1 MCVYFQ
7 GKPSDC
13 FEEQAES
20 SLKKLT
26 TFRVGGQLQDVNIH
40 AGSVKDDTEM
50 NCGNPVIKAGSCSD
64 QKVEVGNSSELVREP
79 HKWKHPSQS
88 QLAGYNDKSITL
100 EYEVCNFS
108 FLV

>member
-1 MCVYFQ
+1 M
-7 GKPSDC
+7 
-13 FEEQAES
+13 
-20 SLKKLT
+20 T

-50 NCGNPVIKAGSCSD
+50 NCGNPVIKAGSYSD
-64 QKVEVGNSSELVREP
+64 QKVEVGNSSELFEEP

-88 QLAGYNDKSITL
+88 QLAGYKDKSITL

>member
-1 MCVYFQ
+1 M
-7 GKPSDC
+7 
-13 FEEQAES
+13 
-20 SLKKLT
+20 T

-40 AGSVKDDTEM
+40 ARSVKDDTEM
-50 NCGNPVIKAGSCSD
+50 NSGNPIIEAGSCSD
-64 QKVEVGNSSELVREP
+64 QKVQVGNSSVLVEEP
-79 HKWKHPSQS
+79 QKWEHPSQS